1 MDDAIGPGHD
11 IPPQATD
18 LLPSR
23 AHPIPHMVSIPH
35 AGPPMKIVTGSEMQT
50 LDRRTI
56 VEARIPGTVLMER
69 AGEGIVRHLEEHY
82 GPVRGKTITILCG
95 KGNNG
100 GDGLVVARL
109 LHRRRARIH
118 AMLLTPITDLCRD
131 AAAMYRRFVQVAGR
145 AAVVRFRSADQAR
158 PLLASSDILVD
169 ALLGTGLSSVVTG
182 TYREA
187 IELIN
192 SAGKP
197 VIAVDIP
204 SGLHADTGAILGQ
217 AIRATLTITCG
228 LPKLGLYVDAGIDQA
243 GIIRVVDIG
252 IPPAYV
258 DAIESRTLLLTSD
271 SAFRSL
277 PERALSSHKGTFGHV
292 GIIAG
297 SVGKTGAA
305 ALAARAAL
313 RVGAGLVTVATPS
326 SVNDVLEAKLLEA
339 MTMPLPE
346 TKART
351 LARSGLDR
359 VVAFIQARTAI
370 AIGPGLSTHPE
381 TVELVQSLMKHLD
394 RPSVL
399 DADALNA
406 LAGRASLLTECK
418 TPPILT
424 PHPGE
429 MARLEVNATTQS
441 VNADRIGTAR
451 RFARERG
458 VFVVLKGAR
467 TVIARP
473 DGLVA
478 ICPTGNPGMATAGT
492 GDVLTGMIAG
502 LLAQGVPAWDAA
514 CAATYFHGSA
524 GDLASQHLGQPGMLA
539 SDLIAQIPYALQRT
553 KTT

>member
-1 MDDAIGPGHD
+1 MN
-11 IPPQATD
+11 
-18 LLPSR
+18 
-23 AHPIPHMVSIPH
+23 
-35 AGPPMKIVTGSEMQT
+35 IVTGAEMQL

-56 VEARIPGTVLMER
+56 TEAKIPSATLMER
-69 AGEGIVRHLEEHY
+69 AGAGIVSQLETQY
-82 GPVRGKTITILCG
+82 GPMRGKTVTILCG

-109 LHRRRARIH
+109 LHRQRAQVRV
-118 AMLLTPITDLCRD
+118 LLLPPVADLSRD
-131 AAAMYRRFVQVAGR
+131 AAAMYRRFAKAAGNAKTIRFQSAKQV
-145 AAVVRFRSADQAR
+145 R
-158 PLLASSDILVD
+158 PLLASSDILID
-169 ALLGTGLSSVVTG
+169 ALLGTGLASEVTG
-182 TYREA
+182 AYREA

-192 SAGKP
+192 TTGKP
-197 VIAVDIP
+197 VISIDLP
-204 SGLHADTGAILGQ
+204 SGIHADTGAILGQ
-217 AIRATLTITCG
+217 AVRASLTVTLG
-228 LPKLGLYVDAGIDQA
+228 LPKLGLYIGAGIDQS

-252 IPPAYV
+252 IPQACM
-258 DAIESRTLLLTSD
+258 DKLDRRTQLLTSD
-271 SAFRSL
+271 DIVTML
-277 PERALSSHKGTFGHV
+277 PERWPSSHKGTFGHA

-305 ALAARAAL
+305 ALAAQAAL

-326 SVNDVLEAKLLEA
+326 SVNDVLESKLLEA
-339 MTMPLPE
+339 MTLPLPE

-359 VVAFIQARTAI
+359 ILAFIQARTAI
-370 AIGPGLSTHPE
+370 AIGPGLSTHHE

-394 RPSVL
+394 RPSVF

-406 LAGRASLLTECK
+406 LAGRASLLTECP
-418 TPPILT
+418 TLPILT

-429 MARLEVNATTQS
+429 IARLEVDATAQS

-451 RFARERG
+451 RFARQRG

-492 GDVLTGMIAG
+492 GDVLTGMIVG
-502 LLAQGVPAWDAA
+502 LLAQGVPSWEAA
-514 CAATYFHGSA
+514 CAATYLHGSA
-524 GDLASQHLGQPGMLA
+524 GDLAAKQLGQAGMIA
-539 SDLIAQIPYALQRT
+539 SDLIAQIPYALQQI
-553 KTT
+553 TTP

>member
-1 MDDAIGPGHD
+1 
-11 IPPQATD
+11 
-18 LLPSR
+18 
-23 AHPIPHMVSIPH
+23 
-35 AGPPMKIVTGSEMQT
+35 MQT

-56 VEARIPGTVLMER
+56 TEAHVPSTVLMER
-69 AGEGIVRHLEEHY
+69 AGEGIVRHLEEHC
-82 GPVRGKTITILCG
+82 GPARGKTITILCG

-109 LHRRRARIH
+109 LHRRGAQIH
-118 AMLLTPITDLCRD
+118 VVLLTPVTDLGRD
-131 AAAMYRRFVQVAGR
+131 AATMYRRLVRVTGR
-145 AAVVRFRSADQAR
+145 TAIIQFRSADQVR
-158 PLLASSDILVD
+158 DLLASSDILID

-243 GIIRVVDIG
+243 GVIRVVDIG
-252 IPPAYV
+252 IPPTYV

-271 SAFRSL
+271 SAFQSL
-277 PERALSSHKGTFGHV
+277 PERAPSAHKGIFGHA

-305 ALAARAAL
+305 VLAARAAL
-313 RVGAGLVTVATPS
+313 RIGAGLVTVATPS

-370 AIGPGLSTHPE
+370 AVGPGLSTHPE
-381 TVELVQSLMKHLD
+381 TVELVQSLMKYLD

-429 MARLEVNATTQS
+429 MARLEVDATTQS

-478 ICPTGNPGMATAGT
+478 ICPTGNPGMATAGS
-492 GDVLTGMIAG
+492 GDVLTGMIVG
-502 LLAQGVPAWDAA
+502 LLAQRVPAWEAA

-539 SDLIAQIPYALQRT
+539 GDLIAQIPYALQRT

>member
-1 MDDAIGPGHD
+1 
-11 IPPQATD
+11 
-18 LLPSR
+18 
-23 AHPIPHMVSIPH
+23 
-35 AGPPMKIVTGSEMQT
+35 MKIVTGAEMQT

-56 VEARIPGTVLMER
+56 NEAHVPSTVLMER
-69 AGEGIVRHLEEHY
+69 AGEGIVRHLEEHC
-82 GPVRGKTITILCG
+82 GLARGKTITILCG

-118 AMLLTPITDLCRD
+118 VVLLTPITDLSRNT
-131 AAAMYRRFVQVAGR
+131 AAMYRRLIRVAGR
-145 AAVVRFRSADQAR
+145 ATIVRFRSADQVR
-158 PLLASSDILVD
+158 LLLASSDILVD
-169 ALLGTGLSSVVTG
+169 ALLGTGLSSIVTG
-182 TYREA
+182 AYREA
-187 IELIN
+187 IKLIN
-192 SAGKP
+192 RAGKP
-197 VIAVDIP
+197 VISVDIP

-217 AIRATLTITCG
+217 AIRATMTITCG

-243 GIIRVVDIG
+243 GAIRVVDIG

-277 PERALSSHKGTFGHV
+277 PDRVPSAHKGTFGHA

-305 ALAARAAL
+305 ALAAQAAL

-359 VVAFIQARTAI
+359 VLTFIQTRTAI
-370 AIGPGLSTHPE
+370 AIGPGLSTHHE
-381 TVELVQSLMKHLD
+381 TVELVQSLMKHLN

-406 LAGRASLLTECK
+406 LTGRASLLTECK

-429 MARLEVNATTQS
+429 MARLEVDATTQS

-492 GDVLTGMIAG
+492 GDVLTGMIVG
-502 LLAQGVPAWDAA
+502 LLAQGVSAWDAA

-524 GDLASQHLGQPGMLA
+524 GDLASQRLGQPGMLA

>member
-1 MDDAIGPGHD
+1 M
-11 IPPQATD
+11 
-18 LLPSR
+18 R
-23 AHPIPHMVSIPH
+23 A
-35 AGPPMKIVTGSEMQT
+35 
-50 LDRRTI
+50 LDRRAI
-56 VEARIPGTVLMER
+56 LEAHIPSTVLMER
-69 AGEGIVRHLEEHY
+69 AGEGIVKHLEEHC
-82 GPVRGKTITILCG
+82 GPARGKTITVLCG

-109 LHRRRARIH
+109 LCRRHARVHIV
-118 AMLLTPITDLCRD
+118 LLAPITELSRD
-131 AAAMYRRFVQVAGR
+131 TGVMYRRLVRIAGK
-145 AAVVRFRSADQAR
+145 AAIVRFRSAEQVR
-158 PLLASSDILVD
+158 PLLASSDLLID
-169 ALLGTGLSSVVTG
+169 ALLGTGLSSVVSG
-182 TYREA
+182 SYREA

-192 SAGKP
+192 SVGKP

-204 SGLHADTGAILGQ
+204 SGLHADTGAILGR
-217 AIRATLTITCG
+217 AVKATLTITCG
-228 LPKLGLYVDAGIDQA
+228 LPKLGLYLDTGIDQA
-243 GIIRVVDIG
+243 GAIRIVDIG

-258 DAIESRTLLLTSD
+258 DAVESRTLLLTSEN
-271 SAFRSL
+271 AFQAL
-277 PERALSSHKGTFGHV
+277 PERTPSAHKGIFGHA

-305 ALAARAAL
+305 ALAAQAAL

-351 LARSGLDR
+351 LARSGHDR
-359 VVAFIQARTAI
+359 VLAFIQARTAV
-370 AIGPGLSTHPE
+370 AIGPGLSTHHE

-406 LAGRASLLTECK
+406 LAGRASLLTECT

-429 MARLEVNATTQS
+429 MSRLEVDATAQS

-458 VFVVLKGAR
+458 VFLVLKGAR

-492 GDVLTGMIAG
+492 GDVLTGMIVG
-502 LLAQGVPAWDAA
+502 LLAQRVPAWEAA

-524 GDLASQHLGQPGMLA
+524 GDLASQYRGQLGMLA
-539 SDLIAQIPYALQRT
+539 GDLIAQIPYALKRT
-553 KTT
+553 KAI

>member
-1 MDDAIGPGHD
+1 
-11 IPPQATD
+11 
-18 LLPSR
+18 
-23 AHPIPHMVSIPH
+23 
-35 AGPPMKIVTGSEMQT
+35 MQT

-56 VEARIPGTVLMER
+56 TEARVPSTVLMER
-69 AGEGIVRHLEEHY
+69 AGEGIVRHLEEHC
-82 GPVRGKTITILCG
+82 GPARGKSITILCG

-109 LHRRRARIH
+109 LHRRGAQIH
-118 AMLLTPITDLCRD
+118 VVLLTPVTDLGRD
-131 AAAMYRRFVQVAGR
+131 AATMYRRLVRVTGR
-145 AAVVRFRSADQAR
+145 TAIIRFRSADQVR
-158 PLLASSDILVD
+158 HLLASSDILID

-217 AIRATLTITCG
+217 AIRASLTITCG

-243 GIIRVVDIG
+243 GVIRVVDIG
-252 IPPAYV
+252 IPPTYV

-271 SAFRSL
+271 SAFQSL
-277 PERALSSHKGTFGHV
+277 PQRAPSAHKGIFGHA

-305 ALAARAAL
+305 AMAARAAL

-370 AIGPGLSTHPE
+370 AVGPGLSTHPE
-381 TVELVQSLMKHLD
+381 TVELVQSLMKYLD

-429 MARLEVNATTQS
+429 MARLEVDATTQS

-473 DGLVA
+473 EGLVA
-478 ICPTGNPGMATAGT
+478 ICPTGNPGMATAGS
-492 GDVLTGMIAG
+492 GDVLTGMIVG
-502 LLAQGVPAWDAA
+502 LLAQRVLAWEAA

-539 SDLIAQIPYALQRT
+539 GDLIAQIPYALQRT

>member
-1 MDDAIGPGHD
+1 
-11 IPPQATD
+11 
-18 LLPSR
+18 
-23 AHPIPHMVSIPH
+23 
-35 AGPPMKIVTGSEMQT
+35 MKIVTGTDMQT

-56 VEARIPGTVLMER
+56 TEAHIPSTVLMER
-69 AGEGIVRHLEEHY
+69 AGEGLVRHLEEHC
-82 GPVRGKTITILCG
+82 GPARGKTITILCG

-109 LHRRRARIH
+109 LHRQRAKVQV
-118 AMLLTPITDLCRD
+118 LLLAAITDLSRET
-131 AAAMYRRFVQVAGR
+131 ATMYRRFVQVAGR
-145 AAVVRFRSADQAR
+145 AKVVRFRSADQAR
-158 PLLASSDILVD
+158 PLLVSSDILID
-169 ALLGTGLSSVVTG
+169 ALLGTGLSSDVTG
-182 TYREA
+182 AYREA

-197 VIAVDIP
+197 VVAVDLP
-204 SGLHADTGAILGQ
+204 SGLHADSGAIMGR
-217 AIRATLTITCG
+217 AIRATLTVTFG
-228 LPKLGLYVDAGIDQA
+228 LPKLGLYVGAGIDQA
-243 GIIRVVDIG
+243 GTIRIVDIG
-252 IPPAYV
+252 IPPAYA
-258 DAIESRTLLLTSD
+258 DDIESRTLLLTSD
-271 SAFRSL
+271 SAFKAL
-277 PERALSSHKGTFGHV
+277 PERQLSAHKGTFGHA

-313 RVGAGLVTVATPS
+313 RIGAGLVTVATPS
-326 SVNDVLEAKLLEA
+326 SVNDVLETKLLEA

-359 VVAFIQARTAI
+359 ILTFIQARTAI
-370 AIGPGLSTHPE
+370 AIGPGLSTHHE

-429 MARLEVNATTQS
+429 MARLEVDATAQS

-458 VFVVLKGAR
+458 AFVVLKGAR

-492 GDVLTGMIAG
+492 GDVLTGMIVG
-502 LLAQGVPAWDAA
+502 LLAQGVPAWEAA
-514 CAATYFHGSA
+514 CAAAYFHGSA
-524 GDLASQHLGQPGMLA
+524 GDLAAQQIGQAGMLA

>member
-1 MDDAIGPGHD
+1 
-11 IPPQATD
+11 
-18 LLPSR
+18 
-23 AHPIPHMVSIPH
+23 
-35 AGPPMKIVTGSEMQT
+35 MKIVTGTQMQL

-56 VEARIPGTVLMER
+56 TEAHIPGKVLMER
-69 AGEGIVRHLEEHY
+69 AGEGVVEHLEQRF
-82 GPVRGKTITILCG
+82 GPARGKTVTILCG

-109 LHRRRARIH
+109 LHRRRARVQVVF
-118 AMLLTPITDLCRD
+118 LTPVSDFSLD
-131 AAAMYRRFVQVAGR
+131 AAAMHRRFIAVAGR
-145 AAVVRFRSADQAR
+145 SSVKPFRSTDQVQA
-158 PLLASSDILVD
+158 LLESSDLVID
-169 ALLGTGLSSVVTG
+169 ALLGTGLSADVTG
-182 TYREA
+182 NYLAA

-204 SGLHADTGAILGQ
+204 SGLHADNGAVLGR
-217 AIRATLTITCG
+217 AVRATMTVTLG
-228 LPKLGLYVDAGIDQA
+228 LPKQGLYVGPGIDHA
-243 GIIRVVDIG
+243 GTVHVVDIG

-258 DAIESRTLLLTSD
+258 DRIETRLVLMTQATALQALPNRLA
-271 SAFRSL
+271 SA
-277 PERALSSHKGTFGHV
+277 HKGTFGHA

-313 RVGAGLVTVATPS
+313 RVGAGLVTVATPN

-339 MTMPLPE
+339 MTLPLPE

-351 LARSGLDR
+351 LARSGFDR
-359 VVAFIQARTAI
+359 IVAFIQARTAV

-394 RPSVL
+394 RPAVL

-406 LAGRASLLTECK
+406 LTGRASFLTECK
-418 TPPILT
+418 IPPILT

-429 MARLEVNATTQS
+429 MARLEVGATAQT
-441 VNADRIGTAR
+441 VNADRIGIAR

-458 VFVVLKGAR
+458 VYVVLKGAR
-467 TVIARP
+467 TVMARP

-492 GDVLTGMIAG
+492 GDVLTGMIVG
-502 LLAQGVPAWDAA
+502 LLAQGVPAWEAA
-514 CAATYFHGSA
+514 CAATYFHGAA
-524 GDLASQHLGQPGMLA
+524 GDLAARQLGQAGMVA
-539 SDLIAQIPYALQRT
+539 GDVIAQIPYAIQQIFPA
-553 KTT
+553 

>member
-1 MDDAIGPGHD
+1 
-11 IPPQATD
+11 
-18 LLPSR
+18 
-23 AHPIPHMVSIPH
+23 
-35 AGPPMKIVTGSEMQT
+35 MKIVTGTEMQT

-56 VEARIPGTVLMER
+56 TEAHVPSTVLMER

-82 GPVRGKTITILCG
+82 GSALGKTITILCG

-118 AMLLTPITDLCRD
+118 VVLLTPITDLNRD
-131 AAAMYRRFVQVAGR
+131 TAAMYRRFVRVAGK
-145 AAVVRFRSADQAR
+145 AAILRFRSADQAQ
-158 PLLASSDILVD
+158 PLLASSDILID

-192 SAGKP
+192 SAGRP

-204 SGLHADTGAILGQ
+204 SGIHADTGAILGQ
-217 AIRATLTITCG
+217 AIRATLTITFG
-228 LPKLGLYVDAGIDQA
+228 LPKLGLYVDAGIDHA
-243 GIIRVVDIG
+243 GTIRIVDIG

-258 DAIESRTLLLTSD
+258 DAIESRTLLLTRD
-271 SAFRSL
+271 GAFQAL
-277 PERALSSHKGTFGHV
+277 PERVPSAHKGTFGHA

-297 SVGKTGAA
+297 SAGKTGAA
-305 ALAARAAL
+305 ALAALAAL
-313 RVGAGLVTVATPS
+313 RVGAGLVTVATPN

-359 VVAFIQARTAI
+359 ILAFIQARTAI

-406 LAGRASLLTECK
+406 LTGRVSLLTECK

-429 MARLEVNATTQS
+429 MARLEVDATTQS

-492 GDVLTGMIAG
+492 GDVLTGMIVG

-524 GDLASQHLGQPGMLA
+524 GDLAAQHLGQTGMLA

>member
-1 MDDAIGPGHD
+1 
-11 IPPQATD
+11 
-18 LLPSR
+18 
-23 AHPIPHMVSIPH
+23 
-35 AGPPMKIVTGSEMQT
+35 MKIVTGTEMQA

-56 VEARIPGTVLMER
+56 IEAHIPSTVLMER

-82 GPVRGKTITILCG
+82 GPARSKTITIFCG

-118 AMLLTPITDLCRD
+118 VVLLTSIADLSRD
-131 AAAMYRRFVQVAGR
+131 TAAMYRRLVRVTGQ
-145 AAVVRFRSADQAR
+145 AAIVRFRSADQAR
-158 PLLASSDILVD
+158 PLLASSDILID

-192 SAGKP
+192 AAGKP

-204 SGLHADTGAILGQ
+204 SGLHADTGAILGR

-243 GIIRVVDIG
+243 GAIRVVDIG

-258 DAIESRTLLLTSD
+258 DAIEGQALLLTSD
-271 SAFRSL
+271 SAFQAL
-277 PERALSSHKGTFGHV
+277 PERVPSAHKGTFGHA

-359 VVAFIQARTAI
+359 VLAFIQARTAV
-370 AIGPGLSTHPE
+370 AIGPGLSTHHE

-406 LAGRASLLTECK
+406 LAGRASLLTECT

-429 MARLEVNATTQS
+429 MARLEVDATTQS

-492 GDVLTGMIAG
+492 GDVLTGMIVG
-502 LLAQGVPAWDAA
+502 LLAQRVPAWEAA
-514 CAATYFHGSA
+514 CAATYFHGLA
-524 GDLASQHLGQPGMLA
+524 GDLASHHLGQSGMLA
-539 SDLIAQIPYALQRT
+539 SDLIAQIPYALQQT

>member
-1 MDDAIGPGHD
+1 
-11 IPPQATD
+11 
-18 LLPSR
+18 
-23 AHPIPHMVSIPH
+23 
-35 AGPPMKIVTGSEMQT
+35 MKIVTGSEMQAV
-50 LDRRTI
+50 DRRTI
-56 VEARIPGTVLMER
+56 TEAHVPSTVLMER
-69 AGEGIVRHLEEHY
+69 AGEGIVKHLEEY
-82 GPVRGKTITILCG
+82 CGPARDKTITILCG

-109 LHRRRARIH
+109 LRRRRARIH
-118 AMLLTPITDLCRD
+118 VVLLTPITELSRD
-131 AAAMYRRFVQVAGR
+131 ATTMYRRLVRLAGR
-145 AAVVRFRSADQAR
+145 AVIVRFRSADQTR
-158 PLLASSDILVD
+158 SLLASSDILVD
-169 ALLGTGLSSVVTG
+169 ALLGTGLSSEVTG

-187 IELIN
+187 IEIIN
-192 SAGKP
+192 GAGKP
-197 VIAVDIP
+197 VIAIDLP
-204 SGLHADTGAILGQ
+204 SGIHADTGAILGQ
-217 AIRATLTITCG
+217 SIHATLTITLG
-228 LPKLGLYVDAGIDQA
+228 LPKLGLYVGAGIDQA
-243 GIIRVVDIG
+243 GTIRVVDIG
-252 IPPAYV
+252 IPTAFV
-258 DAIESRTLLLTSD
+258 DDLESRTLLLTSD
-271 SAFRSL
+271 SAFKTL
-277 PERALSSHKGTFGHV
+277 PERRLSAHKGTFGHA

-305 ALAARAAL
+305 ALAAQAAL

-339 MTMPLPE
+339 MTLPLQE

-381 TVELVQSLMKHLD
+381 TVELVQSLMKYLD

-406 LAGRASLLTECK
+406 LTGRVSLLTECK

-429 MARLEVNATTQS
+429 MARLEADATTQS
-441 VNADRIGTAR
+441 VNTDRIGTAR

-492 GDVLTGMIAG
+492 GDVLTGMIVG

-524 GDLASQHLGQPGMLA
+524 GDLAARQLGQAGMLA
-539 SDLIAQIPYALQRT
+539 SDLIAQIPYALQQTNRT
-553 KTT
+553 

>member
-1 MDDAIGPGHD
+1 
-11 IPPQATD
+11 
-18 LLPSR
+18 
-23 AHPIPHMVSIPH
+23 V
-35 AGPPMKIVTGSEMQT
+35 
-50 LDRRTI
+50 
-56 VEARIPGTVLMER
+56 
-69 AGEGIVRHLEEHY
+69 
-82 GPVRGKTITILCG
+82 
-95 KGNNG
+95 
-100 GDGLVVARL
+100 
-109 LHRRRARIH
+109 
-118 AMLLTPITDLCRD
+118 LLTPITDLSRD
-131 AAAMYRRFVQVAGR
+131 TAAMYRRLIRVAGR
-145 AAVVRFRSADQAR
+145 AAIVRFRSADQVR
-158 PLLASSDILVD
+158 LLLASSDILVD
-169 ALLGTGLSSVVTG
+169 ALLGTGLSSIVTG

-192 SAGKP
+192 RAGKP
-197 VIAVDIP
+197 VISVDIP
-204 SGLHADTGAILGQ
+204 SGLHADTGVILGQ
-217 AIRATLTITCG
+217 AIRATMTITCG

-243 GIIRVVDIG
+243 GAIRVVDIG

-271 SAFRSL
+271 CAFRSL
-277 PERALSSHKGTFGHV
+277 PDRVPSAHKGTFGHA

-305 ALAARAAL
+305 ALAAQAAL

-359 VVAFIQARTAI
+359 VLTFIQTRTAI
-370 AIGPGLSTHPE
+370 AIGPGLSTHHE
-381 TVELVQSLMKHLD
+381 TVELVQSLMKHLN

-406 LAGRASLLTECK
+406 LTGRASLLTECK

-429 MARLEVNATTQS
+429 MARLEVDATTQS

-492 GDVLTGMIAG
+492 GDVLTGMIVG
-502 LLAQGVPAWDAA
+502 LLAQGVSAWDAA

-524 GDLASQHLGQPGMLA
+524 GDLASQRLGQPGMLA